1 MKALKRR
8 IGQPDAIVATPL
20 DERLKRVQEARA
32 VVLREPLGHGGVGHA
47 TTQSLTPRRK
57 AIGVARL
64 VFSPVSDENLSDDR
78 FVLIVGS
85 PRSGTSLLR
94 VVLSSSGELCG
105 HPFEPQYILDL
116 YRRFGFTITDVP
128 GALELLISH
137 RMYPADKID
146 TTILR
151 KALAGR
157 TSMGLS
163 EFLAVCYRVMRGGS
177 DQTVLLKHPTLVL
190 HAELVRRLFRNLRVI
205 QCVRDPRATVL
216 SQRTRW
222 PSTNLWIAAS
232 RWEESIR
239 AGRRLHRESGIPYM
253 EMRYEDLLASPDS
266 TCRTLCDFLQIS
278 FEPAMLVLD
287 HVMNDFNPDKPGEFV
302 EHHYRSFE
310 TQRVDRR
317 RQFLTPL
324 EVKLIETRC
333 REGMELFGYAPTA
346 PRVKPIE
353 YRRFYVLVRWRVLSK
368 AIRRLLRRSFA
379 RR

>member
-1 MKALKRR
+1 M
-8 IGQPDAIVATPL
+8 
-20 DERLKRVQEARA
+20 
-32 VVLREPLGHGGVGHA
+32 
-47 TTQSLTPRRK
+47 
-57 AIGVARL
+57 
-64 VFSPVSDENLSDDR
+64 NDDR
-78 FVLIVGS
+78 FILIVGN

-105 HPFEPQYILDL
+105 HPLEPQYILNL

-137 RMYPADKID
+137 RMFPADMVD

-151 KALAGR
+151 NALAGR
-157 TSMGLS
+157 TSMSLS

-190 HAELVRRLFRNLRVI
+190 HTELIRRLFPNLRVI
-205 QCVRDPRATVL
+205 QCVRDPRANAC

-222 PSTNLWIAAS
+222 PSTNLWTAAS
-232 RWEESIR
+232 RWRESIR

-266 TCRTLCDFLQIS
+266 TCRTLCDFLQIP
-278 FEPAMLVLD
+278 FEPAMLALD
-287 HVMNDFNPDKPGEFV
+287 HVMNDFNPHKPGEFA

-310 TQRVDRR
+310 TQRIDRW
-317 RQFLTPL
+317 RQFLTPV

-333 REGMELFGYAPTA
+333 REGMEEFGYAPTA
-346 PRVKPIE
+346 PQVKPIE
-353 YRRFYVLVRWRVLSK
+353 YCRYYVMARWPALSQ
-368 AIRRLLRRSFA
+368 AIRRILRRPSA
-379 RR
+379 GR